1 MLLLMSLSAHGIQFL
16 FTPLNRHSL
25 STLHTPHLFAG
36 TWDKKT
42 NEAQSFAPVSAFPVF
57 NLASMSLH
65 VGSAFDSRSRAHLWY
80 NMRKVQKN
88 NEERMITLQCTHR
101 YLLIYHSITSFL
113 PYQQIFKEM
122 IFFFLTR
129 KTVFYCV
136 FIVILCSICKGTFV
150 SIITHVS
157 LSLLSEVPGNIPRQT
172 QCFLPTFPVSWDR
185 LFSMTPANLICHTSH
200 IFLNF
205 VPIEYLLPSL
215 PFCICV
221 RFEGSIN
228 VPWGEGRCGCEG
240 HRWGWGRR

>member
-1 MLLLMSLSAHGIQFL
+1 
-16 FTPLNRHSL
+16 
-25 STLHTPHLFAG
+25 
-36 TWDKKT
+36 
-42 NEAQSFAPVSAFPVF
+42 
-57 NLASMSLH
+57 
-65 VGSAFDSRSRAHLWY
+65 
-80 NMRKVQKN
+80 
-88 NEERMITLQCTHR
+88 MITLQCTHR

-122 IFFFLTR
+122 IFFLTR
-129 KTVFYCV
+129 KTVFYSMTIC
-136 FIVILCSICKGTFV
+136 ILF
-150 SIITHVS
+150 
-157 LSLLSEVPGNIPRQT
+157 SLLSYVASVRGLL
-172 QCFLPTFPVSWDR
+172 FLSSLMSPCHYCQRCPETSRGRPTFPVSWDS

-228 VPWGEGRCGCEG
+228 VPWGEGRSGCEG

>member
-1 MLLLMSLSAHGIQFL
+1 MSLSAHGIQFL

-113 PYQQIFKEM
+113 LYQQIFKEM
-122 IFFFLTR
+122 IFFLTR
-129 KTVFYCV
+129 KTVFY
-136 FIVILCSICKGTFV
+136 SMTICIAF
-150 SIITHVS
+150 
-157 LSLLSEVPGNIPRQT
+157 SLLSYVASVRGLL
-172 QCFLPTFPVSWDR
+172 FLSSLMSP
-185 LFSMTPANLICHTSH
+185 CHYCQRCLETSH
-200 IFLNF
+200 GR
-205 VPIEYLLPSL
+205 PSVFCP
-215 PFCICV
+215 PFQFPGTV
-221 RFEGSIN
+221 SS
-228 VPWGEGRCGCEG
+228 P
-240 HRWGWGRR
+240 